1 MTPAR
6 YLREVAA
13 SAWSQRVFTAVT
25 AVLIAA
31 ATTTILMTSGRAA
44 ATEEAVLRTVDQQG
58 TRTLV
63 IQSTGERPLLATQLV
78 DTIATIPLVEAVV
91 GFGPVR
97 DVTAAALPDGARV
110 GARPTYGV
118 IGNIRA
124 TSSTP
129 NAATEQLAWLST
141 QASRTLG
148 LPPAAGSIRIV
159 DGPEYSVAGV
169 VTPPDYFQSFE
180 PLIVIPT
187 PADAHGKAS
196 LSTIVILAKSPEG
209 VAFLGKL
216 VAPLLSEPP
225 RENVTLST
233 SERLATL
240 RQAIG
245 GELTKQARVIVLG
258 VLAVATAITLVIVW
272 GFVLSRRKDL
282 GRRRAL
288 GATRATII
296 ALVVGQV
303 ALTAAL
309 ASAIGALLC
318 TATLALLNTP
328 TPRPSYIM
336 AVAIGLTTT
345 ATLAASLPAIFA
357 ANRDPLHELRVP

>member
-1 MTPAR
+1 M
-6 YLREVAA
+6 
-13 SAWSQRVFTAVT
+13 VT
-25 AVLIAA
+25 AVLVAA

-63 IQSTGERPLLATQLV
+63 IQSTGDSPLLATQLV
-78 DTIATIPLVEAVV
+78 DTIATIPLVETVV

-97 DVTAAALPDGARV
+97 DVTAAALPDGTRV
-110 GARPTYGV
+110 GARLAYGV
-118 IGNIRA
+118 IGNVQA
-124 TSSTP
+124 TPRTP
-129 NAATEQLAWLST
+129 NEATVQLAWLSM

-148 LPPAAGSIRIV
+148 LPPGAGTIRII
-159 DGPEYSVAGV
+159 DGPEYTVAGV
-169 VTPPDYFQSFE
+169 VTPPDYLQSFE
-180 PLIVIPT
+180 PLVVIPT
-187 PADAHGKAS
+187 PADPHGKAS
-196 LSTIVILAKSPEG
+196 LSTIVILAKSPED
-209 VAFLGKL
+209 VAFLGKT
-216 VAPLLSEPP
+216 VAPLLSELPD
-225 RENVTLST
+225 ENVSLSS

-245 GELTKQARVIVLG
+245 GELTKQARVIVLA
-258 VLAVATAITLVIVW
+258 VLAISTAISLVIVW
-272 GFVLSRRKDL
+272 GFVLGRRKDL

-309 ASAIGALLC
+309 ASTMGALFC
-318 TATLALLNTP
+318 TATLSMLNTQI
-328 TPRPSYIM
+328 PRPSYVM
-336 AVAIGLTTT
+336 AVVVGLTAT
-345 ATLAASLPAIFA
+345 AALAASVPATYA